1 MVNSVLTV
9 TVRRIETDQRKTLVL
24 SSGGNMIIYVVKRYF
39 KGDPWSD
46 VVFRT
51 YHKTREGAEKVIP
64 EDSDLYIYDIDEI
77 EVEE

>member
-1 MVNSVLTV
+1 
-9 TVRRIETDQRKTLVL
+9 
-24 SSGGNMIIYVVKRYF
+24 MIIYVVKRYF

-46 VVFRT
+46 VVFRS
-51 YHKTREGAEKVIP
+51 YHKTREGAEKVIN

>member
-24 SSGGNMIIYVVKRYF
+24 SSGGNMIIYVVNRYF
-39 KGDPWSD
+39 KGDPWSGIL
-46 VVFRT
+46 FCS
-51 YHKTREGAEKVIP
+51 YHKTREGAEKVIN
-64 EDSDLYIYDIDEI
+64 EDSDIYIYDIDEI

>member
-39 KGDPWSD
+39 KGDPWSG
-46 VVFRT
+46 VLFCT
-51 YHKTREGAEKVIP
+51 YLKTREGAEKVIP

>member
-1 MVNSVLTV
+1 
-9 TVRRIETDQRKTLVL
+9 
-24 SSGGNMIIYVVKRYF
+24 MIIYVVKRHF

-46 VVFRT
+46 VVFRS
-51 YHKTREGAEKVIP
+51 YHKTREGAEKVIN